1 MNIVKIYYLLPKPK
15 HIKAAMARAIG
26 TGQTFIDRL
35 CEGKKIPDA
44 KKNDLYPLVYKEL
57 SEKEREFII
66 NDLTELEQRH
76 RDAYKKTTKTIKRL
90 IKQ

>member
-1 MNIVKIYYLLPKPK
+1 MNIVKIYYSLPKPK

-57 SEKEREFII
+57 PPKEREFII
-66 NDLTELEQRH
+66 DDLTELKERH
-76 RDAYKKTTKTIKRL
+76 QDEYKKTAKTIRSL